1 MPASHGPSGAARGSA
16 YKRFAK
22 QNLGAGGLCL
32 PAPVLSGA
40 PTGHGPVGSAGRAEC
55 VSPAFPYAERPGHD
69 VASGLSSSQWPR
81 PPSLAPLGSIHLESA
96 SFRFRL
102 FGENCMRSLA
112 PRFPLANSSLVC
124 QGRKTGETE
133 WEQAPPCKTPH
144 HRVERNCASFGS
156 TCGETELRSVSFSFP
171 HKSTAFAGT
180 LIRTGERAQGAWV
193 KVFSAGAC
201 PAEND
206 WICLLCQRQSNWEK
220 TKFFPSPFS

>member
-40 PTGHGPVGSAGRAEC
+40 PAGQSPVGSAGRTERVPSAL
-55 VSPAFPYAERPGHD
+55 PRAERPGHD

-133 WEQAPPCKTPH
+133 WEQAPPVRPPPPRRKELCFIRFHLRRNRTPLRFFLLSPQKH
-144 HRVERNCASFGS
+144 SF
-156 TCGETELRSVSFSFP
+156 CGDP
-171 HKSTAFAGT
+171 HAD
-180 LIRTGERAQGAWV
+180 R
-193 KVFSAGAC
+193 
-201 PAEND
+201 
-206 WICLLCQRQSNWEK
+206 
-220 TKFFPSPFS
+220 